1 MPLEPETPNETEAAA
16 VYQIARDASALKA
29 PQFRE
34 LDDCPL
40 VVWPESKAIESLEK
54 FSAHPRRRRGTAAL
68 EDPSSFCAYVN
79 RFKTAHTIVTGTAS
93 ETGGEFH
100 AILDFHKA
108 TEITGGAGGDDAGKI
123 SAAGWSEHRATYKL
137 VPSPEWARW
146 IAANK
151 ATFTQEQF
159 AFFLENNADDIF
171 VPSDRGPGWPNS
183 IQMMEVALTLQAIK
197 QVSFASGIRLG
208 NGQHQLTYNEQ
219 IESKAGESGNTIIP
233 SKFALSIAPFVG
245 SPAYLVT
252 ARLRYRLGQ
261 GKVTFEYE
269 IDRPHKVIQHAFL
282 ELRKTICDG
291 TALPVL
297 AGTIKP

>member
-1 MPLEPETPNETEAAA
+1 MPLEPETPNNTEAAA
-16 VYQIARDASALKA
+16 VYHIAKDAAALKL

-54 FSAHPRRRRGTAAL
+54 FAAHPRRRRGTAAL
-68 EDPSSFCAYVN
+68 EDPTSFCAYVN
-79 RFKTAHTIVTGTAS
+79 RYKTAHTIVSGTAT
-93 ETGGEFH
+93 ETGGEFN
-100 AILDFHKA
+100 AILDFHRA
-108 TEITGGAGGDDAGKI
+108 TEITGEAGGDDAGKI

-146 IAANK
+146 IAKNK
-151 ATFTQEQF
+151 ETFGQEEF
-159 AFFLENNADDIF
+159 ALFSEANADDIF
-171 VPSDRGPGWPNS
+171 VPADKGPGWPNS

-197 QVSFASGIRLG
+197 QVSFASGIRLN

-233 SKFALSIAPFVG
+233 GKFALTIAPFVG

-252 ARLRYRLGQ
+252 ARLRYRISQ
-261 GKVTFEYE
+261 GKVVFAYE
-269 IDRPHKVIQHAFL
+269 IDRPHKVIQHAFR
-282 ELRKTICDG
+282 ELQKAIATDLG
-291 TALPVL
+291 QPVL